1 MSADSEDRAALAA
14 LEGAVARALERVDE
28 LERDAVSARARA
40 RELEGLLSAFSADDE
55 APDRMVA
62 RVRRLELENGDMRER
77 MEEGRRS
84 VERLLAKIRF
94 LEEQR

>member
-1 MSADSEDRAALAA
+1 MSADNTEREALDA
-14 LEGAVARALERVDE
+14 LEGAVARALERVAE
-28 LERDAVSARARA
+28 LELDRETALARS
-40 RELEGLLSAFSADDE
+40 RELEGLLSAFSADGE

-62 RVRRLELENGDMRER
+62 RVKRLELENQDMRER
-77 MEEGRRS
+77 MERGRES